1 MTCPTENAAGY
12 QRLAGAIAKKCKF
25 PGMRDFTVL
34 NVPGRSKPRSFVLA
48 HHLAGKRMAAQAP
61 TVLVVDDDP
70 GIAGLIADAAR
81 AAGCSASTLHD
92 LSAFDAATLSCDV
105 LVLDLMMP
113 GMDGVEALRALAA
126 AGTRARIVLA
136 SGLEQR
142 IIDSAR
148 RVAAMQ
154 GLDVAAVLRKP
165 FRPAEIRAA
174 LAAALAGPGPR
185 ASAGAARAL
194 TVTLADI
201 DRAIERR
208 EFRVAFQP
216 QVRLGDG
223 AWIGV
228 ESLARWDH
236 PEHGLLMPGAFVG
249 LAEGSDRALPF
260 TYEIIARSLEGLAA
274 IGRDAGFAGCI
285 SVNVPP
291 AALVDHAFPDRVL
304 QLLAAS
310 GVPGDRLVVEIT
322 ETSIPSDPTLC
333 LDIQTRLRM
342 RGIRLSIDDFGTGHS
357 SLERLHDAPFDEM
370 KIDMIL
376 VRNADRDPGLRKI
389 VESAVALGR
398 SLSMTTVA
406 EGVET
411 PETERWLATIGCDVA
426 QGFFLGR
433 PMDPAALGA
442 WAQARGARPV
452 FAA

>member
-1 MTCPTENAAGY
+1 MTA
-12 QRLAGAIAKKCKF
+12 L
-25 PGMRDFTVL
+25 
-34 NVPGRSKPRSFVLA
+34 
-48 HHLAGKRMAAQAP
+48 AP

-70 GIAGLIADAAR
+70 GIAGLVADAAR
-81 AAGCSASTLHD
+81 GAGCVASTLHD
-92 LSAFDAATLSCDV
+92 LSAFDASALSCDV
-105 LVLDLMMP
+105 IVLDLMMP

-126 AGTRARIVLA
+126 AGTRSRIVLA

-154 GLDVAAVLRKP
+154 GLDVAGVLRKP
-165 FRPAEIRAA
+165 FRPADIRAA
-174 LAAALAGPGPR
+174 LAAALAHPAPR
-185 ASAGAARAL
+185 ARAADARAC
-194 TVTLADI
+194 TVDLADI
-201 DRAIERR
+201 DRAIARH

-216 QVRLGDG
+216 QLRLADA

-260 TYEIIARSLEGLAA
+260 TYEVIARSLEGLALVE
-274 IGRDAGFAGCI
+274 RETGFKGSL

-291 AALVDHAFPDRVL
+291 AALTDHGFPDHVL
-304 QLLAAS
+304 RLLAGS
-310 GVPGDRLVVEIT
+310 GIPGDRLVVEIT
-322 ETSIPSDPTLC
+322 ETSIPSDPALC
-333 LDIQTRLRM
+333 LDIETRLRM
-342 RGIRLSIDDFGTGHS
+342 RGVRLSIDDFGTGHS

-370 KIDMIL
+370 KIDMVL
-376 VRNADRDPGLRKI
+376 VRNADRDPALRTI

-411 PETERWLATIGCDVA
+411 PETLRWLAGIGCDVA
-426 QGFFLGR
+426 QGFCIGR
-433 PMDPAALGA
+433 PMDPAAMA
-442 WAQARGARPV
+442 SWTRSRT
-452 FAA
+452 AAAGVAA

>member
-1 MTCPTENAAGY
+1 
-12 QRLAGAIAKKCKF
+12 
-25 PGMRDFTVL
+25 
-34 NVPGRSKPRSFVLA
+34 
-48 HHLAGKRMAAQAP
+48 MATAPP

-70 GIAGLIADAAR
+70 GIAALIADAAR

-148 RVAAMQ
+148 RVAALQ

-174 LAAALAGPGPR
+174 LATALEGPAPR
-185 ASAGAARAL
+185 SSATGMRAL
-194 TVTLADI
+194 PLSLADI
-201 DRAIERR
+201 DRAIKRR
-208 EFRVAFQP
+208 EFRVALQP
-216 QVRLGDG
+216 QVRLRDG
-223 AWIGV
+223 AWTGV

-236 PEHGLLMPGAFVG
+236 PEHGLVMPGAFIG

-260 TYEIIARSLEGLAA
+260 TYEIIERSLEGLAT
-274 IGRDAGFAGCI
+274 IGHDSGFTGSL

-291 AALVDHAFPDRVL
+291 AALVDHSFPDHVL
-304 QLLAAS
+304 ELLARS
-310 GVPGDRLVVEIT
+310 GIAGDRLVVEIT
-322 ETSIPSDPTLC
+322 ETSIPMDPALC

-370 KIDMIL
+370 KIDMVL

-389 VESAVALGR
+389 AEGAVALGR

-411 PETERWLATIGCDVA
+411 PETERWLAAIGCDVA
-426 QGFFLGR
+426 QGFYVGR
-433 PMDPAALGA
+433 PMDPAALRA

>member
-1 MTCPTENAAGY
+1 
-12 QRLAGAIAKKCKF
+12 
-25 PGMRDFTVL
+25 
-34 NVPGRSKPRSFVLA
+34 
-48 HHLAGKRMAAQAP
+48 MATAPP

-70 GIAGLIADAAR
+70 GIAALIADAAR
-81 AAGCSASTLHD
+81 ASGCSASTLHD

-148 RVAAMQ
+148 RVAALQ

-174 LAAALAGPGPR
+174 LATALEGPVPRSSPAGG
-185 ASAGAARAL
+185 RAL
-194 TVTLADI
+194 PVTLADI
-201 DRAIERR
+201 DRAIERH

-216 QVRLGDG
+216 QVRLRDG

-228 ESLARWDH
+228 ESLARWEH

-260 TYEIIARSLEGLAA
+260 TYEIMARSLEDLVA
-274 IGRDAGFAGCI
+274 IGRDAGFTGSL

-291 AALVDHAFPDRVL
+291 AALVDHAFPDHVL
-304 QLLAAS
+304 RLLERS
-310 GVPGDRLVVEIT
+310 GVSGDRLLVEIT
-322 ETSIPSDPTLC
+322 ETSIPSDPALC

-370 KIDMIL
+370 KIDMVL
-376 VRNADRDPGLRKI
+376 VRNADRDPALRKI

-406 EGVET
+406 EGVEAS
-411 PETERWLATIGCDVA
+411 ETERWLAAIGCDVA
-426 QGFFLGR
+426 QGFCIGR
-433 PMDPAALGA
+433 PMAPAALAA
-442 WAQARGARPV
+442 WAHARGARPV

>member
-1 MTCPTENAAGY
+1 
-12 QRLAGAIAKKCKF
+12 
-25 PGMRDFTVL
+25 
-34 NVPGRSKPRSFVLA
+34 
-48 HHLAGKRMAAQAP
+48 MAAQAP
-61 TVLVVDDDP
+61 KVLVVDDDP
-70 GIAGLIADAAR
+70 GIAGLLADAAR
-81 AAGCSASTLHD
+81 AAGCSASTLND
-92 LSAFDAATLSCDV
+92 LSAFDAASLSCDV

-154 GLDVAAVLRKP
+154 GLEVAAVLRKP

-174 LAAALAGPGPR
+174 LAAALAGTAAPR
-185 ASAGAARAL
+185 TSAAGQRAL
-194 TVTLADI
+194 PVTLADL
-201 DRAIERR
+201 DRAIERH

-216 QVRLGDG
+216 QVRLADG

-228 ESLARWDH
+228 ESLARWDN
-236 PEHGLLMPGAFVG
+236 PEHGLLMPGAFVA

-260 TYEIIARSLEGLAA
+260 TYEIIARSLEGLQA
-274 IGRDAGFAGCI
+274 IGRDTGFAGCL

-291 AALVDHAFPDRVL
+291 PALTDHSFPDRVL
-304 QLLAAS
+304 KLLADS

-322 ETSIPSDPTLC
+322 ETSIPSDPALC
-333 LDIQTRLRM
+333 LDIETRLRM

-370 KIDMIL
+370 KIDMVL
-376 VRNADRDPGLRKI
+376 VRNAERDPGLRKI

-411 PETERWLATIGCDVA
+411 PETLRWLAAIGCDVA
-426 QGFFLGR
+426 QGFYLGR
-433 PMDPAALGA
+433 PMDPAALGT
-442 WAQARGARPV
+442 WAQGRGPRPV
-452 FAA
+452 AAA